1 MNDNI
6 KSDNKKALPKFLI
19 IIACSALVG
28 AVFGY
33 LGAELLGEA
42 ARAADGFIAY
52 LAKAAP
58 VLLCFW
64 SVAAMVAA
72 VVPYLLAM
80 REYKNMD
87 PEQDDATKKTELYLS
102 VSLLIEGIG
111 LIGSFFFFAAAFAGR
126 AADTMDRTG
135 FLLAMGGMVLSLAAY
150 IVVQMACVD
159 LTRRMNPEKRGSV
172 FDSDFR
178 KKWMDSC
185 DEAERM
191 TIYCGAFSAY
201 QAVTFTCLAV
211 WLIALILGVSAGM
224 NTLAAAGTAMLI
236 WCVQTVVYSVRTMK

>member
-1 MNDNI
+1 MKDSLSAI
-6 KSDNKKALPKFLI
+6 LI
-19 IIACSALVG
+19 E
-28 AVFGY
+28 FRRY
-33 LGAELLGEA
+33 LFR
-42 ARAADGFIAY
+42 RAAVSTLFCAGA
-52 LAKAAP
+52 
-58 VLLCFW
+58 LL
-64 SVAAMVAA
+64 VAGAFA
-72 VVPYLLAM
+72 
-80 REYKNMD
+80 
-87 PEQDDATKKTELYLS
+87 
-102 VSLLIEGIG
+102 
-111 LIGSFFFFAAAFAGR
+111 AAAFAGG
-126 AADTMDRTG
+126 AADTVDRTG

-191 TIYCGAFSAY
+191 TIYRGAFSAY

-211 WLIALILGVSAGM
+211 WLIALILGMSAGM

-236 WCVQTVVYSVRTMK
+236 WGVQTVVYSVRTMK